1 MILPGFRA
9 LCAILL
15 AGVLLAA
22 CASHDEPGPAPSSSS
37 SSACGQ
43 EFLDGLNQRERLA
56 QLLMVGV
63 KNADDAVDVITHEQ
77 VGGIFIGGWTDMS
90 IFDRIKRIRQ
100 AADHPVMVAIDEEGG
115 RVTRLGGDAMPSA
128 RRSAQTM
135 TPAEVREMARNRG
148 KRMAKLGITAD
159 FAPDVDVSAQAD
171 DGPIGDRSYSDDP
184 RVVTRYAR
192 AFARGLH
199 DAGILPV
206 IKHFP
211 GHGHAKGD
219 SHTGLVTTPPLSKL
233 VDRDLVPYKKLADL
247 HPLGV
252 MIGHLDVPGLTK
264 DAQPAS
270 LSPRA
275 VELLR
280 TGYDGKWQ
288 PFDGPVFTDDL
299 SGMQAITDNHGIDE
313 AVTLALAA
321 GADVALWLT
330 TDEVPDVLDHLVSA
344 TKDGALEPDEIN
356 ESVLRIA
363 RAKGILDCDPSAD

>member
-115 RVTRLGGDAMPSA
+115 RVTRLDGDVMPSA

-148 KRMAKLGITAD
+148 KRME
-159 FAPDVDVSAQAD
+159 
-171 DGPIGDRSYSDDP
+171 IGRASCRERGECWEGA
-184 RVVTRYAR
+184 RVRR
-192 AFARGLH
+192 
-199 DAGILPV
+199 
-206 IKHFP
+206 
-211 GHGHAKGD
+211 
-219 SHTGLVTTPPLSKL
+219 
-233 VDRDLVPYKKLADL
+233 
-247 HPLGV
+247 
-252 MIGHLDVPGLTK
+252 
-264 DAQPAS
+264 
-270 LSPRA
+270 
-275 VELLR
+275 
-280 TGYDGKWQ
+280 
-288 PFDGPVFTDDL
+288 
-299 SGMQAITDNHGIDE
+299 
-313 AVTLALAA
+313 
-321 GADVALWLT
+321 
-330 TDEVPDVLDHLVSA
+330 
-344 TKDGALEPDEIN
+344 
-356 ESVLRIA
+356 
-363 RAKGILDCDPSAD
+363 